1 MPAIVVTT
9 PRLLHHSSEYDRPAV
24 GGVYAAAVALAV
36 LLTSACLAGHG
47 ATENSEVPFA
57 LRPLVAGAG
66 LPGLT
71 LACRGLLQP

>member
-1 MPAIVVTT
+1 VP
-9 PRLLHHSSEYDRPAV
+9 PGAV
-24 GGVYAAAVALAV
+24 PESGLILPGDQGDEVA
-36 LLTSACLAGHG
+36 SGHG

-57 LRPLVAGAG
+57 LRPLIAGAG